1 MKKNMIKRGILIGTL
16 VFMMVMAG
24 CSGSSDNNGGN
35 DGENGSEE
43 LTAFPMTVTDTAGN
57 EITIEAMPEKII
69 SVSPTLTETLF
80 AIGAGDRV
88 VGRTEYCNY
97 PEEVANIQ
105 VIGTFTNPNTE
116 LILDLEPDLVFSSGG
131 VPEEAQALFDA
142 SGIKVIV
149 LADSQTVDQIEENI
163 LLMGKVLDLNE
174 EAAAVNEEIE
184 AERTAVKA
192 ALGDVEPKRVF
203 VDLGYYYSAG
213 AGSFIDSIIV
223 EELGAINIAADG
235 EGEWPQ
241 ISEEVIV
248 EKDPEVYIRNVTMGG
263 GEAEPMADSLQG
275 ITAVVENQVVNVE
288 TGSPDNDIMTRAG
301 ARVGQTIRFYA
312 EAIYPEK
319 FN

>member
-1 MKKNMIKRGILIGTL
+1 M
-16 VFMMVMAG
+16 
-24 CSGSSDNNGGN
+24 
-35 DGENGSEE
+35 
-43 LTAFPMTVTDTAGN
+43 
-57 EITIEAMPEKII
+57 
-69 SVSPTLTETLF
+69 
-80 AIGAGDRV
+80 
-88 VGRTEYCNY
+88 
-97 PEEVANIQ
+97 
-105 VIGTFTNPNTE
+105 
-116 LILDLEPDLVFSSGG
+116 ILDLEPDLVFSSGG

-142 SGIKVIV
+142 SGIEVIV
-149 LADSQTVDQIEENI
+149 IADSQTVDQIEENI
-163 LLMGKVLDLNE
+163 LLMGKVLGLE
-174 EAAAVNEEIE
+174 EQATAVNEEIE
-184 AERTAVKA
+184 AERTAVKE

-275 ITAVVENQVVNVE
+275 ITAVVEDQVVNVE